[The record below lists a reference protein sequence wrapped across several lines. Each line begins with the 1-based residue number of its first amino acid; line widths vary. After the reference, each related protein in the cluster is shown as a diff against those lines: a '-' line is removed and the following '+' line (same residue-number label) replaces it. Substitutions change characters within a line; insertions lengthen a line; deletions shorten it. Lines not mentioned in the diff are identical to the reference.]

1 MYKAPFL
8 GPVGLLV
15 LSLCVQTPSAC
26 GDESIA
32 FDFSPDPLAQ
42 FRQPP
47 NLRLTCPSVQTPP
60 NVDGRLDDAAWAGA
74 ALIEHLDKQTPGTT
88 VRLCVDERA
97 LYVGVLCEHRD
108 GQPPQAQQVDRDG
121 ALWRD
126 DCIEIWIAPDLN
138 RVVNYQFAVNAA
150 NSFYDAMNYG
160 GRGQSSHDPRW
171 DHAVSIGK
179 TTWTVEMAIPFE
191 AAGLQR
197 WQRQIGFNIG
207 RNGPSIQPRAWNGK
221 YGDAT
226 SSVIVFPAAPERQ
239 ATKKSEEATA
249 DDARLLTSGKGL
261 RVEFERLEA
270 RPGERWIEGTIRL
283 TPTSGDMESYRL
295 TAALFR
301 PGESKPVDKTTVTP
315 SADRGTLKVDLRRHG
330 LEKAHLRVTLAEAD
344 HITGSVEAFLSARG
358 PERPLGA
365 DARIAVKIDLPD
377 GIDAIDSWPVTFGV
391 PFSAGALWDVAEL
404 RVVDGKGRELPS
416 QCEASGLWAPE
427 GSVKWVRFDALVNST
442 DGCYVEVASE
452 KRGVGIQPAR
462 QAGSLPHPERAK
474 ALTLE
479 ERGDDIV
486 VDTGAAVYTL
496 GPGASPIK
504 EIHSGG
510 RVVATYEGTRGL
522 YVVDQEGNVA
532 SASAEGED
540 VHIEADGP
548 VAACVRFEGFYR
560 REDGQQIG
568 RHTTRVELFAGQPF
582 AKVTHTFTIT
592 NDTNEIWFKDT
603 GWELAVTPG
612 AEPKASFGVSREDW
626 RKSTTRP
633 LASRQILSMLQD
645 SHFRHAHGED
655 HFRLDSINE
664 QRIAGT
670 ILEGEECGDW
680 AALSGSDTGLMMSC
694 REAARQHPT
703 EFVVSSDKL
712 TLKLH
717 SSRAGEELDFR
728 MPTLVKRW
736 DLQNWHEK
744 STSES
749 RRVPIV
755 ERALKNQSNAIG
767 WSRTSF
773 MAIAPLTPG
782 EPCETAARLS
792 RLTSAQVFAHTDPQW
807 VCASGAMGSIH
818 PKDADRF
825 PDAELAIDAAFRYW
839 EKRIGDWG
847 DYGFVDYFNG
857 PHLSYRGN
865 YVVQKRYSKAMYTL
879 KVDMW
884 RLYARSGDR
893 RIRTFIENVARTF
906 MDVDVAQWDGDGRI
920 KGLFHSP
927 PGSDLKPS
935 TPHNLPM
942 PRAGPATM
950 HYSSTTNMNLIA
962 WDYYLTGNRR
972 AKDIMFEFAE
982 GAKRHWTPRDAARAW
997 RSLMVFRTLV
1007 QTYAFTWDPVVRAM
1021 AEATTDQFYDPQCEL
1036 SLTKNRPYSS
1046 TYKTQVDLRAIED
1059 GWNILGGRRYHEML
1073 MKMAGHW
1080 WTPLMGRWPHTYCN
1094 PQGRV
1099 GSLLWR
1105 ETGRGHIPQTL
1116 ATQLRYSASAYDPE
1130 KDHTFGCE
1138 GAASCTFIFEGL
1150 PHAMETLVR
1159 AGCDREPTA
1168 SWIGY
1173 EDFGYPSSVVVR
1185 KGDNEAVDLYF
1196 VTSNHSRGASGDII
1210 TDCPKIELI
1219 DAATRYGLDLYK
1231 LSESSAGATKVR
1243 LPKDG
1248 PEGAYR
1254 ITAPEHGFHIC
1265 YADSRSPLV
1274 VYAPDYWRPAP
1285 AQKPAIR
1292 YYFKL
1297 PADTADGHIF
1307 FEGSAKLFDPAG
1319 EPWNDGDPQHG
1330 WVTLPAEKPGLWSF
1344 LPVDNEL
1351 VGSRNIPPFFAAES
1365 ASSYFEPDVPWERK
1379 PLRDY
1384 QPPAP
1389 EQVFVAGAIDGDGNQ
1404 AVHLTGKR
1412 CFRLEGGPPHPSG
1425 DGLRFLPFKQGTI
1438 EFWMKPKWH
1447 TCDLQPEGS
1456 KALIYMNVEEKDP
1469 WTLWHYVKPRARNSY
1484 NDFLYSHVLYGWFM
1498 SDGLAKP
1505 TTLRRYRRTVFEPGR
1520 WTHIAWVWGKEDG
1533 IVPVNPPYHTK
1544 VQDDVLIARIF
1555 VNGKQGSNTGYRWYG
1570 NEPANMPTVLNIGR
1584 HYASANIDAAVDE
1597 LRISDVQRYLSDFE
1611 PSRETEFELDEHTR
1625 ALFHLNGSLQGESW
1639 QCDGELLGTFTD
1651 QQGKR

>member
-1 MYKAPFL
+1 MYKASFL
-8 GPVGLLV
+8 GLVGV
-15 LSLCVQTPSAC
+15 CVMSLCGQVPSAD
-26 GDESIA
+26 GGESVA

-47 NLRLTCPSVQTPP
+47 SLRLTCPAVETPP
-60 NVDGRLDDAAWAGA
+60 NVDGKLDDVVWNGAAVIERLDN
-74 ALIEHLDKQTPGTT
+74 QTPDTM
-88 VRLCVDERA
+88 VRVCTDERA
-97 LYVGVLCEHRD
+97 IYVGVVCEFHD
-108 GQPPQAQQVDRDG
+108 GQPPQARQVDRDG

-126 DCIEIWIAPDLN
+126 DCVEVWITPDLN
-138 RVVNYQFAVNAA
+138 RVESYQFALNAA
-150 NSFYDAMNYG
+150 NSVYDAMNYG
-160 GRGQSSHDPRW
+160 GRGQPSHDPQW
-171 DHAVSIGK
+171 HHAVSIGE
-179 TTWTVEMAIPFE
+179 TNWTVEMAIPF
-191 AAGLQR
+191 AAVGLQR
-197 WQRQIGFNIG
+197 WQRRIGFNIG
-207 RNGPSIQPRAWNGK
+207 RNGPSIQPRAWSGK
-221 YGDAT
+221 YGDST
-226 SSVIVFPAAPERQ
+226 SSVLVLPAAPERQ
-239 ATKKSEEATA
+239 AVEESEETVA
-249 DDARLLTSGKGL
+249 DDAKLLTSGEGL
-261 RVEFERLEA
+261 RLEFERLEA
-270 RPGERWIEGTIRL
+270 RSGERWIEGSIRL
-283 TPTSGDMESYRL
+283 RSTRGELESCEL
-295 TAALFR
+295 TATLFR
-301 PGESKPVDKTTVTP
+301 PGESQPVDQTAVTP
-315 SADRGTLKVDLRRHG
+315 SSDHGTLSVDLRRHG
-330 LEKAHLRVTLAEAD
+330 LAKAHLRVTLAEAD
-344 HITGSVEAFLSARG
+344 HVMGCVEAFLSARD
-358 PERPLGA
+358 PERPLET
-365 DARIAVKIDLPD
+365 DTRIAVKLDLPD
-377 GIDAIDSWPVTFGV
+377 GIDAAGSWPVTFGV
-391 PFSAGALWDVAEL
+391 PFPAGALWDASKL
-404 RVVDGKGRELPS
+404 RVVDGEGRELPS
-416 QCEASGLWAPE
+416 QCEATGLWAPE
-427 GSVKWVRFDALVNST
+427 GSVKWVRFDALVNSREA
-442 DGCYVEVASE
+442 CYVQVAREPVRSE
-452 KRGVGIQPAR
+452 PAR
-462 QAGSLPHPERAK
+462 
-474 ALTLE
+474 ALTLKK
-479 ERGDDIV
+479 RGDDIV

-496 GPGASPIK
+496 GPGPSPIK
-504 EIHSGG
+504 EIRSGG
-510 RVVATYEGTRGL
+510 RVVATCERTRGL
-522 YVVDQEGNVA
+522 YVVDQKGNVA

-540 VHIEADGP
+540 VRIEADGP

-560 REDGQQIG
+560 REDGQQVA

-582 AKVTHTFTIT
+582 ARVTHTFTIT
-592 NDTNEIWFKDT
+592 NDTNEIWFKDV
-603 GWELAVTPG
+603 GWELAVMPG

-626 RKSTTRP
+626 RKSTTEP
-633 LASRQILSMLQD
+633 LAGRQIRSMLQD
-645 SHFRHAHGED
+645 RHYRHAHGEN
-655 HFRLDSINE
+655 HFRLDRIDE
-664 QRIAGT
+664 QGTAET

-680 AALSGSDTGLMMSC
+680 AALSGSDAGLMISC

-703 EFVVSSDKL
+703 EFVVSADKL
-712 TLKLH
+712 ALMLH

-728 MPTLVKRW
+728 IPTLVKRW

-755 ERALKNQSNAIG
+755 ERAMKNQSNAIG

-773 MAIAPLTPG
+773 VTIAPLAPN

-807 VCASGAMGSIH
+807 LCASGAMGKIH
-818 PKDADRF
+818 PKDTGRF
-825 PDAELAIDAAFRYW
+825 PDAERAIDAAFRHW

-857 PHLSYRGN
+857 PHLSYRGD

-906 MDVDVAQWDGDGRI
+906 MDVDVSQWDGDGRI

-942 PRAGPATM
+942 PWAGPATM

-972 AKDIMFEFAE
+972 AKDIMFDFAE

-1059 GWNILGGRRYHEML
+1059 GWNILGGRRYHEIL
-1073 MKMAGHW
+1073 MKMAGRW
-1080 WTPLMGRWPHTYCN
+1080 WTPLMGHWPHFYCN

-1105 ETGRGHIPQTL
+1105 ETGQPHIPQTL

-1150 PHAMETLVR
+1150 PYAMETLVR
-1159 AGCDREPTA
+1159 SGWDREPTA

-1196 VTSNHSRGASGDII
+1196 VTSNHSRGAPGDII
-1210 TDCPKIELI
+1210 THCPKVELT

-1231 LSESSAGATKVR
+1231 LSESSTGGAKVR

-1254 ITAPEHGFHIC
+1254 ITAPARGSHIC

-1274 VYAPDYWRPAP
+1274 VYAPEYWRPAP

-1297 PADTADGHIF
+1297 PEGTADGQIF

-1330 WVTLPAEKPGLWSF
+1330 WVTLPADKPGLWNF
-1344 LPVDNEL
+1344 LPVENEL

-1365 ASSYFEPDVPWERK
+1365 ASSYFEPDIPWERK
-1379 PLRDY
+1379 PVGEY

-1389 EQVFVAGAIDGDGNQ
+1389 EQVFVAGAIDGADNQ

-1425 DGLRFLPFKQGTI
+1425 DGLRFIPFKQGTI
-1438 EFWMKPKWH
+1438 EFWMKPNWH

-1456 KALIYMNVEEKDP
+1456 KALIYMHVENGDP
-1469 WTLWHYVKPRARNSY
+1469 WSMWHYVKPRSRNSY
-1484 NDFLYSHVLYGWFM
+1484 NDFLFSHVLYGWFM

-1533 IVPVNPPYHTK
+1533 IVPGNPPHHTK
-1544 VQDDVLIARIF
+1544 VQDDVLVARIL

-1570 NEPANMPTVLNIGR
+1570 NEPANIPTVLNIGR

-1597 LRISDVQRYLSDFE
+1597 LRISDVQRYLTDFD
-1611 PSRETEFELDEHTR
+1611 PSRDNEFELDEHTR
-1625 ALFHLNGSLQGESW
+1625 ALFHFDGDLQAASW
-1639 QCDGELLGTFTD
+1639 RHEVELPATLTE
-1651 QQGKR
+1651 